1 LSALVSQQS
10 TCLRKLGNGR
20 SGEVRY
26 GRFLRN
32 RKVTK
37 EEMLASAGVST
48 GERVAG
54 LEVLVIQD
62 TTELNFSRH
71 TGSKQGFGTVGN
83 GVDIGLFLHP
93 QVVVDAVTG
102 GILGLAG
109 ATVINRTERRK
120 ANRRKRPLEQKESR
134 RWLDG
139 AETAGRVLAAASQ
152 ITVVADR
159 ESDIYEEFAR
169 CPANVHLLTRA
180 AQDRAI
186 TGGGRLFAFAEGLA
200 ERDRYLVDVPAKG
213 ARPARQAL
221 VALGFGTVSLERPKR
236 GGNAGLPER
245 VTLHVVDVREIDPP
259 SGEKPVH
266 WCLLTTHAVNS
277 VAEARRIVGWY
288 RMRWTIEQVFR
299 TLKGQGFAIEESQII
314 DAKTLVKLAVA
325 ALIAAVRVMQLVRA
339 RDGTT
344 QQRLTDAL
352 QAKDQ
357 PLIEA
362 LVTKLEGKTL
372 KQKNPHPVGSLAR
385 VAWVV
390 GRLGGWSGY
399 VGGGYKPAGPKTM
412 YDGLLRLDGI
422 KRGWE
427 LAQNV

>member
-1 LSALVSQQS
+1 LSALVLRQT

-20 SGEVRY
+20 AGEVRF

-37 EEMLASAGVST
+37 EEMLATAGQAT
-48 GERVAG
+48 GARVAG
-54 LEVLVIQD
+54 RQVLAIQD
-62 TTELNFSRH
+62 TTELNFSQH

-109 ATVINRTERRK
+109 ATVPNRTQARTSDRRS
-120 ANRRKRPLEQKESR
+120 RPIEQKESR
-134 RWLDG
+134 RWLEG

-186 TGGGRLFAFAEGLA
+186 TGGGRLFEFAASLA
-200 ERDRYLVDVPAKG
+200 ERDRYTVEVPAKG
-213 ARPARQAL
+213 GKPARQAL
-221 VALGFGTVSLERPKR
+221 VGLGFGMVSIERPKR
-236 GGNAGLPER
+236 TANAGSAAR
-245 VTLHVVDVREIDPP
+245 VVLYVVDVREIDPP

-266 WCLLTTHAVNS
+266 WCLLTTHTIHTV
-277 VAEARRIVGWY
+277 EDARRMVGWY
-288 RMRWTIEQVFR
+288 RLRWTIEQVFR
-299 TLKGQGFAIEESQII
+299 TLKSQGFAIEESQII
-314 DAKTLVKLAVA
+314 DAKTLAKLAVA

-344 QQRLTDAL
+344 QQHLTDAL
-352 QAKDQ
+352 QPEDQ

-362 LVTKLEGKTL
+362 LVAKLEGKTE
-372 KQKNPHPVGSLAR
+372 KQKNPHPIGTLAR
-385 VAWVV
+385 VAWVI
-390 GRLGGWSGY
+390 GRLGGWNGYSGH
-399 VGGGYKPAGPKTM
+399 GYKPAGPKTM
-412 YDGLLRLDGI
+412 YDGLLRFDGI